1 MMNELEVVVR
11 RSIDGEPVIQYSL
24 TGLDG
29 NQDMCGTVKSLI
41 YSESFSTY
49 RNGAEV
55 IKATTTI
62 TNTGE
67 RK

>member
-1 MMNELEVVVR
+1 MSDLEVVVR

-29 NQDMCGTVKSLI
+29 SKDMSGTVKSLI

-49 RNGAEV
+49 RQGAEV

-62 TNTGE
+62 TTVGE